1 MQQATARLQ
10 QADTLESTLVAR
22 ITDDPTEIRQA
33 MALRYRVFA
42 DAMGAQL
49 TGSEAGLD
57 QDRFD
62 DVCLHLIVKDLAN
75 DRVVGYSR
83 ILTNELAAQ
92 AGGFYSSTEF
102 DLTNII
108 EPGKRYMEIGRTC
121 VDPDF
126 RSGAVIGLLWSG
138 IAQFMSAH
146 NIDFLM
152 GCASIPLAGG
162 YSRAVAIVNYLRE
175 HHFTPEHQRATP
187 KVPMPRVDTDLDG
200 KSLMPPL
207 LKAYLRIGLK
217 VCGEP
222 CLDKDFNVA
231 DALILLA
238 RGDMN
243 QRYLRHFARTE
254 A

>member
-1 MQQATARLQ
+1 MQQATARHQ

-22 ITDDPTEIRQA
+22 ITQDPAEIRQA
-33 MALRYRVFA
+33 MRLRYRVFSES
-42 DAMGAQL
+42 MGAQIQ
-49 TGSEAGLD
+49 TAEAGLD

-62 DVCLHLIVKDLAN
+62 ASCLHLIVKDLVN
-75 DRVVGYSR
+75 DQVVGYSR

-92 AGGFYSSTEF
+92 TGGFYSSTEF
-102 DLTNII
+102 DLTHII

-138 IAQFMSAH
+138 IAQFMAAQD
-146 NIDFLM
+146 IDYLM
-152 GCASIPLAGG
+152 GCASIPLSGG
-162 YSRAVAIVNYLRE
+162 YSKAVAIVDYLRA

-187 KVPMPRVDTDLDG
+187 KIPMPRIDTDLDG
-200 KSLMPPL
+200 KALMPPL

-222 CLDKDFNVA
+222 CLDKEFNVA
-231 DALILLA
+231 DALILLD